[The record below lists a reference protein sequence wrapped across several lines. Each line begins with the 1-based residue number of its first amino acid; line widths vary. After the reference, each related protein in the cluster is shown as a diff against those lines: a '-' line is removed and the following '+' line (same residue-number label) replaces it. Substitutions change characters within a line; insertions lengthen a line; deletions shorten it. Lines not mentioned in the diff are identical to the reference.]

1 MIAVIIFF
9 IHIIFAVIVF
19 SKTYQ
24 SDSLMQAILNIAF
37 IIILF
42 SVGWVVS
49 DLVVG
54 LIISS
59 NGYVIEIPVNKFL
72 QFLLKTS
79 GFFIP
84 NNNGTGV
91 LQPKDTISLIILTV
105 IEIFFYRFFFKNFDN
120 TAKS

>member
-1 MIAVIIFF
+1 MIAVLIFF
-9 IHIIFAVIVF
+9 LHIIFAVYVF

-24 SDSLMQAILNIAF
+24 SDSFMQAILNIAF

-54 LIISS
+54 LFISS
-59 NGYVIEIPVNKFL
+59 NGYLIDVPVNKFL

-84 NNNGTGV
+84 NNNGTGI
-91 LQPKDTISLIILTV
+91 LQPKDTISLIILTI
-105 IEIFFYRFFFKNFDN
+105 IEIYFYRFFFKNFDN
-120 TAKS
+120 PVKS